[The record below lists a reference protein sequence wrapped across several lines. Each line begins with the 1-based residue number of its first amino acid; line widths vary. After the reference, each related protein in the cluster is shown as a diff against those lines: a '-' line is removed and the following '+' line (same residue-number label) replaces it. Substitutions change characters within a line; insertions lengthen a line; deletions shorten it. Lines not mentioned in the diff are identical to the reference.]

1 MHLEMNHLNA
11 SLRLFSHESK
21 VQFEWSFEWWYF
33 GPCVCKIMSRCAIQM
48 TVQRYF
54 PVTHLSNH
62 AAKMPWPL
70 NCDLGGGG
78 MWPSNHFRLYTVR
91 CICTEAQETW
101 APCMF
106 DWQGTQTR
114 AMHLFPLWNAKPQIW
129 SLVSI
134 LRNSNI
140 AVTSLVC
147 TLRNSNCALCSRV
160 KWWHSYLLR
169 WWHDT
174 YRFCL
179 SYLNDMGNG
188 TLFKT

>member
-1 MHLEMNHLNA
+1 MPVWDYFHTRAKCNLNDHSNDGILDRVYA
-11 SLRLFSHESK
+11 NLCRDA
-21 VQFEWSFEWWYF
+21 QFKWR
-33 GPCVCKIMSRCAIQM
+33 SRGIFQWRIS
-48 TVQRYF
+48 Q
-54 PVTHLSNH
+54 

-70 NCDLGGGG
+70 DCDLGGGG
-78 MWPSNHFRLYTVR
+78 MWPSNHFLLYTAR
-91 CICTEAQETW
+91 CICRDAQETW

-114 AMHLFPLWNAKPQIW
+114 ATHLLPLWNAKPQIW

-160 KWWHSYLLR
+160 KWWHGTYLLR

-188 TLFKT
+188 TLT